1 MAAVQI
7 KTDISLDEYEFVD
20 TDGKVL
26 FSVAFNPADINII
39 RRYEKVVEEIEKIDL
54 SSFGEETAAALE
66 NAEKKLGEQLD
77 LLLNADV
84 SNRIFSVMSPFTPL
98 ANGKLYA
105 EEIIE
110 KIGSVIEAE
119 TGKRLKKVQNR
130 IGKYTAKY
138 RK

>member
-54 SSFGEETAAALE
+54 SSFGEETAVALE
-66 NAEKKLGEQLD
+66 NAEKELGAQLD

-84 SNRIFSVMSPFTPL
+84 SKKIFAVMSPFTPL

>member
-26 FSVAFNPADINII
+26 FSITFNASDVNLA
-39 RRYEKVVEEIEKIDL
+39 RRYDEMVRHMDELNTDQTEEDTSE
-54 SSFGEETAAALE
+54 ALAK
-66 NAEKKLGEQLD
+66 AEKEIGERMDKLLGHPVSEQ
-77 LLLNADV
+77 
-84 SNRIFSVMSPFTPL
+84 IFSVMSPFTPL
-98 ANGKLYA
+98 KNGKLYI
-105 EEIIE
+105 EEVVE
-110 KIGSVIEAE
+110 KIGAVIESE

-130 IGKYTAKY
+130 MGKYTAKY

>member
-98 ANGKLYA
+98 KNGKLYI
-105 EEIIE
+105 EEVVE
-110 KIGSVIEAE
+110 KIGSVIESE

-130 IGKYTAKY
+130 MEKYTAKY

>member
-66 NAEKKLGEQLD
+66 NAEKKTRR
-77 LLLNADV
+77 AV
-84 SNRIFSVMSPFTPL
+84 
-98 ANGKLYA
+98 
-105 EEIIE
+105 
-110 KIGSVIEAE
+110 GSSS
-119 TGKRLKKVQNR
+119 
-130 IGKYTAKY
+130 
-138 RK
+138 

>member
-20 TDGKVL
+20 ADGKVL

-66 NAEKKLGEQLD
+66 NAEKGLGEQLD

-84 SNRIFSVMSPFTPL
+84 SKEIFAVMSPFTPL

-110 KIGSVIEAE
+110 KIGSVIETE

>member
-26 FSVAFNPADINII
+26 FSITFNASDVNLA
-39 RRYEKVVEEIEKIDL
+39 RRYDEMVRHMDELNTDQTEEDTSE
-54 SSFGEETAAALE
+54 ALAK
-66 NAEKKLGEQLD
+66 AEKEIGERLDKLLGHP
-77 LLLNADV
+77 V
-84 SNRIFSVMSPFTPL
+84 SKQIFSVMSPFTPL
-98 ANGKLYA
+98 KNGKLYI
-105 EEIIE
+105 EEVVE
-110 KIGSVIEAE
+110 KIGAVIESE

-130 IGKYTAKY
+130 MEKCTLKY